1 MAKYEN
7 IRALAKKQL
16 QAVTESSDRWKAFLR
31 TAAIA
36 YNYSFP
42 NQLLIHE
49 QSPTATAVADIAYWN
64 NNAGRWVKRG
74 AHGIAVFDTRANSSR
89 LRYLFDISDT
99 IPRAEIPEA
108 LPWVITDQNWRPVW
122 DKIVADNHADSIQS
136 ALLMLST
143 SCVAQR
149 SAMFTT
155 ALGKAIDGSSLQWA
169 KPDEQRQLFLQ
180 LITQSCLYMAALRCG
195 VDTARL
201 DLSALE
207 SVNQF
212 DTNRIALCLGSACQQ
227 AARPLMQQIGSI
239 TREID
244 SVARA
249 EKVRYYGDKQEETN
263 NTKEVNN
270 GVHDG
275 ERLPNPG
282 ADAERAADAGKYG
295 SLRRNFLR
303 ENAPMV
309 FDEMLLEGTLYPHLA
324 EMDNAV
330 HRQIEQTMQ
339 TLMQQSTAPNR
350 QTDPMGWTQ
359 WMNALQSQAEELA
372 MQQIYSL

>member
-1 MAKYEN
+1 M
-7 IRALAKKQL
+7 
-16 QAVTESSDRWKAFLR
+16 
-31 TAAIA
+31 
-36 YNYSFP
+36 
-42 NQLLIHE
+42 
-49 QSPTATAVADIAYWN
+49 ADIAYWN

-169 KPDEQRQLFLQ
+169 KPDEQRQLFIQ

-249 EKVRYYGDKQEETN
+249 EKVRYYGDKQ
-263 NTKEVNN
+263 VNGYQIPALALN
-270 GVHDG
+270 
-275 ERLPNPG
+275 EPPMP
-282 ADAERAADAGKYG
+282 EIGKYG

>member
-1 MAKYEN
+1 
-7 IRALAKKQL
+7 
-16 QAVTESSDRWKAFLR
+16 
-31 TAAIA
+31 
-36 YNYSFP
+36 
-42 NQLLIHE
+42 
-49 QSPTATAVADIAYWN
+49 
-64 NNAGRWVKRG
+64 
-74 AHGIAVFDTRANSSR
+74 
-89 LRYLFDISDT
+89 
-99 IPRAEIPEA
+99 
-108 LPWVITDQNWRPVW
+108 
-122 DKIVADNHADSIQS
+122 
-136 ALLMLST
+136 MLST

-212 DTNRIALCLGSACQQ
+212 DTNRITLCLGSACQQ

-263 NTKEVNN
+263 IICNDVWIIPAIQTKLKN
-270 GVHDG
+270 
-275 ERLPNPG
+275 
-282 ADAERAADAGKYG
+282 
-295 SLRRNFLR
+295 
-303 ENAPMV
+303 
-309 FDEMLLEGTLYPHLA
+309 LL
-324 EMDNAV
+324 MM
-330 HRQIEQTMQ
+330 I
-339 TLMQQSTAPNR
+339 
-350 QTDPMGWTQ
+350 
-359 WMNALQSQAEELA
+359 
-372 MQQIYSL
+372 